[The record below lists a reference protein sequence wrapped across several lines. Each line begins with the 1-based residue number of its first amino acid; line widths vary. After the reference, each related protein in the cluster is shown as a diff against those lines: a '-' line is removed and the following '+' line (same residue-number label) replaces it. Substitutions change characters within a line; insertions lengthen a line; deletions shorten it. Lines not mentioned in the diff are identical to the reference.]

1 MKSLRE
7 MLLVPLAL
15 AGLGMTIPVWSQTPP
30 PSPERRAD
38 CQKQAA
44 DKGLRSGPERQ
55 SFMRECVHGKTAAKP
70 AVPAVPAEPA
80 KPAIPASST
89 KPAVPA
95 EPAKAA
101 TPAEPAT
108 AATVKEPAKASP
120 PPNRQDACRKQ
131 ADAKSLRGPERRDF
145 MRGCMRGK

>member
-1 MKSLRE
+1 MKSCRE
-7 MLLVPLAL
+7 LLLIPIAL
-15 AGLGMTIPVWSQTPP
+15 AGLGLAIPGWSQTPP
-30 PSPERRAD
+30 PNQERRAD

-70 AVPAVPAEPA
+70 AVPAEPA
-80 KPAIPASST
+80 KA
-89 KPAVPA
+89 AVPA

-101 TPAEPAT
+101 TPATPAPPVEAAKPAT
-108 AATVKEPAKASP
+108 AREPAKFAPP
-120 PPNRQDACRKQ
+120 PPNRRDECRKQ

-145 MRGCMRGK
+145 MRSCMRGK